1 MIYWAPLLHIYQPP
15 TQEIDVL
22 KRIDEECY
30 KPLFKMLARNPEIK
44 ITLNINGVLLDL
56 LNDFGL
62 NDTIKMLV
70 DLVNKGIVE
79 IVGTAKYHPLL
90 PLIQEKEVIR
100 QIQLNEETNKKYFGD
115 KWQHGGFFPPEL
127 AISDNVLKIIAYE
140 GYQWVIAAGIAC
152 PDSWPYD
159 KINSTEDNLL
169 VFYRDDIVSNEI
181 SFNKITAEQFI
192 ERIKEM
198 YETESYY
205 IITAMDGE
213 TFGHHIRNYEVEFLE
228 KALKLA
234 NSDEEIEVVLI
245 SDLIDCF
252 PVKGITK
259 PLASSWSTSDK
270 DLALNIPYPLWKHP
284 NNPVHKVQYR
294 MLRALDELINLCD
307 EYYPQSDKNPEF
319 VLKYQTARYFYDRGL
334 YSCPMWWASLRPSWD
349 PILIH
354 KGANMMLLSG
364 MNAQLA
370 LISIG
375 ASEGDEVYDRFI
387 DYYHKLLSEI
397 VRQTANI
404 KNLRTF

>member
-140 GYQWVIAAGIAC
+140 GYQWVIASGIAC

-198 YETESYY
+198 YETESDY

-252 PVKGITK
+252 PVKGI
-259 PLASSWSTSDK
+259 
-270 DLALNIPYPLWKHP
+270 LNL
-284 NNPVHKVQYR
+284 
-294 MLRALDELINLCD
+294 
-307 EYYPQSDKNPEF
+307 
-319 VLKYQTARYFYDRGL
+319 
-334 YSCPMWWASLRPSWD
+334 
-349 PILIH
+349 
-354 KGANMMLLSG
+354 
-364 MNAQLA
+364 
-370 LISIG
+370 
-375 ASEGDEVYDRFI
+375 
-387 DYYHKLLSEI
+387 
-397 VRQTANI
+397 
-404 KNLRTF
+404 